1 MSTDNPDAVIDIV
14 MRAARVRRA
23 VEAEL
28 RPHGISFALW
38 WVLYVTDW
46 LSQQAQDAVSQQE
59 IVLATELDKSTV
71 SYLMRVLS
79 DRGLVDRGP
88 DGLSWAWRIWPT
100 DRGTR
105 LLSTSTAALAAGLA
119 RARATP
125 WNPSAALEHCLAKSK
140 IDV

>member
-1 MSTDNPDAVIDIV
+1 MAADNPDAVIDIV

-23 VEAEL
+23 VEADL

-46 LSQQAQDAVSQQE
+46 LSRQAQDAVSQQE

-88 DGLSWAWRIWPT
+88 DGRSWAWRIWPT
-100 DRGTR
+100 DKGTR
-105 LLSTSTAALAAGLA
+105 LLAASSIALGAGL
-119 RARATP
+119 ARATP